1 MYHRKE
7 TKATD
12 GELEILRILWQK
24 KKASVREVYEIIS
37 KTKDCGYTTTL
48 KLMQIMYEKKL
59 VTRNTDSKTH
69 IYQPKVSRESLQKN
83 LLGKIID
90 NVFEGSSTSLIMRAL
105 GENKPSPHELDQI
118 QELLNRLKEEK
129 NQ

>member
-7 TKATD
+7 TKPTD

-37 KTKDCGYTTTL
+37 ETKDCGYTTTL

-69 IYQPKVSRESLQKN
+69 IYQPKISRESLQKN

-105 GENKPSPHELDQI
+105 GENKPSRDELDQI

-129 NQ
+129 N

>member
-105 GENKPSPHELDQI
+105 GENKPSPDELDQI